1 MATRR
6 PRPTASNRDRDSGAR
21 VARVAIIAVC
31 GALAFGWKGPLD
43 AWQQAEGGSCR
54 ITGRALSGAAPLPG
68 VSVLA
73 KAAGAVKAA
82 TSTDPDGTYR
92 IVLPFGTYDLAADL
106 TGFTATSK
114 SITVAGT
121 PCDQTVDF
129 QLTLAPRAPIAAA
142 SNGAAP
148 ASTTPPSG
156 RGAPAA
162 QGAAAPQ
169 AANGA
174 RGQRFETLNVQ
185 TQEAATAAVETNEPT
200 DAAARLLLPPGFSA
214 EGPTE
219 AVAINGNMASL
230 DRGMMADRFDA
241 IGRGEFNPAT
251 GEFAQ
256 GFGPGGGRG
265 GDGAQGFGGRGGFG
279 GPGGGP
285 GRGGPGG
292 PGGGRGDFVLGGRGR
307 GQNAYNAQST
317 YSFGGSALDS
327 APYEL
332 HPGSSAQ
339 QRPYSRQG
347 FGVTLGGPVRI
358 PGIYKGDRRTNFNA
372 SYSGNRGGD
381 LFDQYATVPTAA
393 MRSGDFS
400 SVLRPLI
407 DPSSGLPFADNQI
420 PASRIDPGSI
430 DLLRFI
436 PLPNLDGTD
445 RNFHYATTNVST
457 TDSLSLRVTHSFTQ
471 NAGRGGPGGRGGGGG
486 GRGGFGGFGGPG
498 GRGRGQQQRTSV
510 NMTAQLQYR
519 RNVNDQNNV
528 FQSLSGEGT
537 GSSFALP
544 VSLNIQHRRSMHNI
558 NVNFSRTESRAVSQ
572 YAYVQNVAGD
582 AGITGVSTDPFD
594 WGVPQLSFSTFTGVR
609 DITPTQR
616 VDKRLSLGYGWTRPV
631 RTKHTMHVGG
641 DFRSDESDNE
651 TNPNARGAFVFTG
664 LYSSGGRTTVRGES
678 LDFADFLLSL
688 PQQASV
694 QYGPGNVRMSGKSL
708 SAYWQ
713 DDWRWS
719 GKLTLNLG
727 LRYELIWP
735 YYEQSGQM
743 VNLDVTP
750 DFTDAAPVISGQS
763 GPYTG
768 SFPKQLMNADTN
780 NLAPRV
786 GFAWRV
792 KPGEILRGGYGI
804 SYNSGSYASIA
815 RQLSG
820 QAPFATTN
828 NNIGTFL
835 TPLTLED
842 PFAGVPADET
852 TNNYGV
858 DKNYALG
865 RVQTANADFS
875 KDLRQVWNVG
885 AGYTGTRG
893 ANLDIVRAPNRGPD
907 GLRIANVQ
915 PFLWQTSEGASILHA
930 ATFRMSR
937 RPVKGIGGGV
947 TYTLAKSR
955 DDASNIGGGGTTVA
969 QDDQNLAAEWALSSF
984 DRRHQLSA
992 NGTIELPFGPNRK
1005 WANQP
1010 GLWQSLLRDWRLAT
1024 TYTWQSGTPYTPR
1037 VTAAVS
1043 DVARGTNGTLR
1054 ANYTGAPISVADPTV
1069 DRFFNTN
1076 AFTIPLSG
1084 TFGDAS
1090 RNMIIGPGSRLLNA
1104 QFARDVRMGGNRA
1117 LTIQVN
1123 TTNLLNMVNYAA
1135 IDTVVNSPTFGQV
1148 LSVRGMRST
1157 QINLRFRF

>member
-1 MATRR
+1 
-6 PRPTASNRDRDSGAR
+6 
-21 VARVAIIAVC
+21 
-31 GALAFGWKGPLD
+31 
-43 AWQQAEGGSCR
+43 
-54 ITGRALSGAAPLPG
+54 
-68 VSVLA
+68 
-73 KAAGAVKAA
+73 
-82 TSTDPDGTYR
+82 
-92 IVLPFGTYDLAADL
+92 
-106 TGFTATSK
+106 
-114 SITVAGT
+114 
-121 PCDQTVDF
+121 
-129 QLTLAPRAPIAAA
+129 
-142 SNGAAP
+142 
-148 ASTTPPSG
+148 
-156 RGAPAA
+156 
-162 QGAAAPQ
+162 
-169 AANGA
+169 
-174 RGQRFETLNVQ
+174 
-185 TQEAATAAVETNEPT
+185 
-200 DAAARLLLPPGFSA
+200 
-214 EGPTE
+214 
-219 AVAINGNMASL
+219 
-230 DRGMMADRFDA
+230 
-241 IGRGEFNPAT
+241 
-251 GEFAQ
+251 
-256 GFGPGGGRG
+256 
-265 GDGAQGFGGRGGFG
+265 
-279 GPGGGP
+279 
-285 GRGGPGG
+285 
-292 PGGGRGDFVLGGRGR
+292 
-307 GQNAYNAQST
+307 
-317 YSFGGSALDS
+317 
-327 APYEL
+327 
-332 HPGSSAQ
+332 
-339 QRPYSRQG
+339 
-347 FGVTLGGPVRI
+347 
-358 PGIYKGDRRTNFNA
+358 
-372 SYSGNRGGD
+372 
-381 LFDQYATVPTAA
+381 
-393 MRSGDFS
+393 
-400 SVLRPLI
+400 
-407 DPSSGLPFADNQI
+407 
-420 PASRIDPGSI
+420 
-430 DLLRFI
+430 
-436 PLPNLDGTD
+436 
-445 RNFHYATTNVST
+445 
-457 TDSLSLRVTHSFTQ
+457 
-471 NAGRGGPGGRGGGGG
+471 
-486 GRGGFGGFGGPG
+486 
-498 GRGRGQQQRTSV
+498 
-510 NMTAQLQYR
+510 MTAQMQYR
-519 RNVNDQNNV
+519 RNVTDQNNV
-528 FQSLSGEGT
+528 FPSLSGEGT

-544 VSLNIQHRRSMHNI
+544 VSVNIQHRRSMHNI

-572 YAYVQNVAGD
+572 YAYNQNVAGD

-678 LDFADFLLSL
+678 LDFADFLLGL

-694 QYGPGNVRMSGKSL
+694 QYGPGNVRMSGKAL

-750 DFTDAAPVISGQS
+750 NFTAAAPVISGQS

-768 SFPKQLMNADTN
+768 SFPKELINPDTN

-804 SYNSGSYASIA
+804 SYNSGSYSSIA
-815 RQLSG
+815 RQLAG

-842 PFAGVPADET
+842 PFAGVPANET

-885 AGYTGTRG
+885 AGYTETRG

-907 GLRIANVQ
+907 GLRIPDVQ

-984 DRRHQLSA
+984 DRRHQLAA

-1010 GLWQSLLRDWRLAT
+1010 GVWQAMLRDWRLAT

-1054 ANYTGAPISVADPTV
+1054 ANYTGAPISVADPTI

-1104 QFARDVRMGGNRA
+1104 QFARDVRMGSNRA